1 MGWEYPES
9 AQLRAAAA
17 SASGAHAI
25 KTEQT
30 AADSSLTQQFK
41 KPRLRGSSGP
51 APVQQTAFG
60 TETDSHQSLNLPPV
74 GQNPS
79 VDPVPISQR
88 GGFATAMEECLPSA
102 AALRVQTQPYC
113 NTPGSTLHP
122 VCRGGKRQHAAQET
136 GKFRPTERRAT
147 LKSNSVEVARWVP
160 GVYDVGQFASKKD
173 LEGHPLCSPNLP
185 ALQTH
190 TGSYDSSGGG
200 RE

>member
-25 KTEQT
+25 KTEQI
-30 AADSSLTQQFK
+30 AAASSLTQQFK

-79 VDPVPISQR
+79 VNPVPISQR
-88 GGFATAMEECLPSA
+88 GGFATAMEECECRHSLTATPLV
-102 AALRVQTQPYC
+102 ALYTQFAVEVS
-113 NTPGSTLHP
+113 GST
-122 VCRGGKRQHAAQET
+122 
-136 GKFRPTERRAT
+136 RRRR
-147 LKSNSVEVARWVP
+147 L
-160 GVYDVGQFASKKD
+160 
-173 LEGHPLCSPNLP
+173 
-185 ALQTH
+185 
-190 TGSYDSSGGG
+190 GSLGPQSA
-200 RE
+200 ELL